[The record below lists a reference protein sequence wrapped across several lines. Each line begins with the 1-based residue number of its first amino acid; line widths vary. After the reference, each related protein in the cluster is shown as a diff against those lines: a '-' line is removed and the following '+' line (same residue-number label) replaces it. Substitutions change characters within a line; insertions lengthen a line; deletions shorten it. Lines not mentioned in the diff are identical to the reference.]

1 MNRRLFLKIG
11 SIAAL
16 GGSLLRSY
24 ADDGPTRGLECRPLG
39 RTGHYRSVVTLGGI
53 VVMNED
59 QAEADRLVGEALDA
73 GVNGV
78 DVAPTYGDAELKL
91 GHALR
96 GKREQVFLA
105 CKTTKRDRVG
115 AAEELRRS
123 LQRLET
129 DYLDLYQLH
138 GLDKPEELEQVL
150 GPGGAL
156 EAFQEAKEAGLIR
169 FFGITGHRPE
179 TLLDA
184 IRRFD
189 FATVMF
195 PYNFI
200 LAHYGYG
207 QELLAEARRR
217 NLGVLAIKP
226 IAMRAWE
233 TGEIRTAPKCWYKP
247 FSIHHEISLA
257 MRWALAQ
264 PITTVVPSG
273 DMTLFRRALKAAQ
286 HLSPLRPE
294 ESVELENKAKQL
306 KPLFA

>member
-1 MNRRLFLKIG
+1 MNRRHFLKVG

-16 GGSLLRSY
+16 GGGLLRSH
-24 ADDGPTRGLECRPLG
+24 ADEGAPGGLECRLLG

-53 VVMNED
+53 VVMNEE
-59 QAEADRLVGEALDA
+59 QADADRLVGEALDA

-96 GKREQVFLA
+96 GKREQVFLG
-105 CKTTKRDRVG
+105 CKTTKRDKAG
-115 AAEELRRS
+115 AAEELRKS

-129 DYLDLYQLH
+129 DYFDLYQFH
-138 GLDKPEELEQVL
+138 GLDKPEELEQAT

-156 EAFQEAKEAGLIR
+156 EAFLEAKQAGLIR
-169 FFGITGHRPE
+169 FIGITGHRPE
-179 TLLDA
+179 TLLA
-184 IRRFD
+184 ALRRYDFD
-189 FATVMF
+189 TVMF

-226 IAMRAWE
+226 IAMRGWE
-233 TGEIRTAPKCWYKP
+233 TGEARTAPKCWYKP
-247 FSIHHEISLA
+247 FSTHHEISLA
-257 MRWALAQ
+257 MRWVLAQ
-264 PITTVVPSG
+264 PITTAIPSG

-286 HLSPLRPE
+286 HLNPLRPE
-294 ESVELENKAKQL
+294 EIAELEAKAEQL
-306 KPLFA
+306 KPLFT